1 MKKNIRVN
9 ISISP
14 SVLEDAKAI
23 ANERF
28 AGNVSAYIS
37 SLIDSDIKQRG
48 FSANNPIQIEGTI
61 IDSAVGTNNRVRI
74 NKTIIKNR

>member
-48 FSANNPIQIEGTI
+48 FPANNPIQIEGTI

-74 NKTIIKNR
+74 KKTIIKNR